1 MAIVLVLVPT
11 LGREHL
17 AFEELDG
24 RQLLDR
30 AVSAS
35 ALNPGAHVTVLVCP
49 EFEPIIPPLSGDI
62 TLLLVDHAGA
72 AEAIRALAAA
82 ADVVVVSDPLCP
94 LVPTSFI
101 STLVETLSL
110 RLGAGRDVPALIATR
125 RVVDTLKRVEP
136 TGLIAA
142 TVDRET
148 VRAVLSPVVTTGR
161 RLNDIPD
168 LTAALSDPALLV
180 RELQLTGDVELVS
193 APESA
198 RRVGGRADLLAMS
211 GSSPD

>member
-1 MAIVLVLVPT
+1 MATVLVLVPT

-30 AVSAS
+30 TVSVSAL
-35 ALNPGAHVTVLVCP
+35 ATGAHVTVLVSP
-49 EFEPIIPPLSGDI
+49 EFEPVLPPLSGDV
-62 TLLLVDHAGA
+62 TSLLVDHGGA
-72 AEAIRALAAA
+72 DDALRALTAA

-94 LVPTSFI
+94 LVPASFI
-101 STLVETLSL
+101 STLVQTLSL
-110 RLGAGRDVPALIATR
+110 RLGDGRDSPALIATR
-125 RVVDTLKRVEP
+125 PVVDTLKRVDP
-136 TGLIAA
+136 AGLVAA

-148 VRAVLSPVVTTGR
+148 VRAVLSPVVATGR

-180 RELQLTGDVELVS
+180 RELQLAGEVELVS

-198 RRVGGRADLLAMS
+198 RRVGGRADLLAIS
-211 GSSPD
+211 RSSLD